1 MVINLKQLYEIPGE
15 KLELDAQVSPERLSE
30 IHGYSFIGPVTLK
43 GVFATVQV

>member
-30 IHGYSFIGPVTLK
+30 MEPPNSL
-43 GVFATVQV
+43 A